1 MRIGIV
7 APSTPILP
15 DDAEAVRALA
25 SLGYSDIELEF
36 DPQCFATH
44 GHFAGEDGHRFAA
57 LVEMANRPD
66 IDAIWFAR
74 GGYGA
79 CRIAEDAVAAMTDAA
94 RGKAFLGYSDQGNL
108 LGALYR
114 EGFDHVAHGPMVADN
129 RREGGDAAVLRAL
142 DWLVARD
149 PAACE
154 AGLQHG
160 ARHAAFNLMTLSML
174 LGTPLEPDLSGHVL
188 LVEEVS
194 EYLYA
199 FDRAFFHMATSLA
212 PRGLA
217 GLRLGRVSAV
227 PENDRPFGM
236 EAEEIA
242 QDWCHRTGIPWLGRA
257 DIGHDAANKVVPFGL
272 HRAG

>member
-15 DDAEAVRALA
+15 DDAEAVRGIAR
-25 SLGYSDIELEF
+25 LGYPEVELVF
-36 DPQCFATH
+36 DPQCFAVI
-44 GHFAGEDGHRFAA
+44 GHFAGADAQRLAA
-57 LVEMANRPD
+57 LIDMANRPD

-79 CRIAEDAVAAMTDAA
+79 CRIAGDAVAAMGPVA
-94 RGKAFLGYSDQGNL
+94 RGKAYLGYSDQGNL
-108 LGALYR
+108 LGCLYR
-114 EGFDHVAHGPMVADN
+114 EGFDHVAHGPMVADI
-129 RREGGDAAVLRAL
+129 RRDGGEEAVLRAL

-149 PAACE
+149 PGACE
-154 AGLQHG
+154 GGLRHG

-174 LGTPLEPDLSGHVL
+174 LGTPLEPDLAGHIL
-188 LVEEVS
+188 IVEEVS

-199 FDRAFFHMATSLA
+199 VDRAFFHVTTALA
-212 PRGLA
+212 ERGLA
-217 GLRLGRVSAV
+217 GLRLGRVSEIPA
-227 PENDRPFGM
+227 NDRPFGI
-236 EAEEIA
+236 EAEAIA
-242 QDWCHRTGIPWLGRA
+242 RHWCERSGIAWLGRA